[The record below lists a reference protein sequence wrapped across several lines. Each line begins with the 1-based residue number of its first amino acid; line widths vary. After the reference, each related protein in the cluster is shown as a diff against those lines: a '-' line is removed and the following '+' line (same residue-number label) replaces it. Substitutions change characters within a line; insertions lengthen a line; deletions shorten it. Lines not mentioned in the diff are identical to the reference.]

1 MALKVTRAAARG
13 TTHAPAP
20 GCTQLRCRRIKV
32 ELNQPSKVA
41 PSPVVTTR
49 ASGIE
54 QPAVSRGLANAS
66 PTSTLESSVD
76 EAVQS
81 SIREALTRLGI
92 AAIAPEDLFD
102 QQHIQEWTPLLLAY
116 LPFGCALAL
125 IRMAAWV
132 GGIALDASW
141 FRNSAV
147 IDAYMALL
155 GVTVK
160 WEGEQHIPA
169 QVGPASNPP
178 RFCSLAPL
186 IVTCLSASAAVSGLS
201 CQHSCSRTSSG
212 SGSTSLL
219 DMCTAS
225 GGGP

>member
-1 MALKVTRAAARG
+1 MAMKVTRAARV
-13 TTHAPAP
+13 TTNGPAP
-20 GCTQLRCRRIKV
+20 GCTQLRCRRTNV
-32 ELNQPSKVA
+32 DFTQPSKVA
-41 PSPVVTTR
+41 QSPVVTTR

-81 SIREALTRLGI
+81 SSREALTRLGI
-92 AAIAPEDLFD
+92 AAVAPEDLFD

-141 FRNSAV
+141 FRNRAV

-160 WEGEQHIPA
+160 WQGEQHIPA

-178 RFCSLAPL
+178 RTCSLAP
-186 IVTCLSASAAVSGLS
+186 VSGD
-201 CQHSCSRTSSG
+201 
-212 SGSTSLL
+212 LL
-219 DMCTAS
+219 VRQPVLQSQACHISFPVHA
-225 GGGP
+225 